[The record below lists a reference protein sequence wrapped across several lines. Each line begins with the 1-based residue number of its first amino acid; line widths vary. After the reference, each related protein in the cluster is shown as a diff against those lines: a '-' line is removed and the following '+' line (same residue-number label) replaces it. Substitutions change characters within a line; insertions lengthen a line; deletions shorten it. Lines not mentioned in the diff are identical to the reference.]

1 MRKLT
6 EWRLDFAAKMSK
18 LHGQLYHDYCT
29 VNAFDFPL
37 SSAKLNNLIKM
48 KAMKWWRCVFELL
61 FHRECRCALGGN
73 DFQIDSSARL
83 ARRRISPQAGKKDL
97 VLLKVFPFVMRHE
110 LDLKRVF
117 RASWNLGIFRQ
128 YEFLTLQRR
137 TAFSMSRFFKGNLT
151 VISVEITFTS

>member
-48 KAMKWWRCVFELL
+48 KAMKCCWTQMEVTKKSNRNQKRWKSQKRKRPRRRSQEMLL
-61 FHRECRCALGGN
+61 MT
-73 DFQIDSSARL
+73 SSANNSFSIKSYYSYITFNHIHY
-83 ARRRISPQAGKKDL
+83 ASIRIYPTYVSN
-97 VLLKVFPFVMRHE
+97 F
-110 LDLKRVF
+110 
-117 RASWNLGIFRQ
+117 
-128 YEFLTLQRR
+128 TLQRDILKTR
-137 TAFSMSRFFKGNLT
+137 RSSPVFIYSWFAHLLRQLLAR
-151 VISVEITFTS
+151 